1 MATQKENSLLYKV
14 LKRNLH
20 VCRYEN
26 NYARNEVMIRCPYCG
41 DSIKDPSHAHFYI
54 ENKPPY
60 RYECK
65 RCSTSGIITEEVM
78 RDLGFYDPE
87 FVIMIVEGK
96 KAIQSELSSSTST
109 TKRFN
114 DRQHR
119 ITKTIIPP
127 LIGDEMEEANFNYLS
142 TRLGVKV
149 DYDDYAKLKIVS
161 NFAKFYEVNN
171 LGNIAYDKYIN
182 AKLDIFD
189 TKYLGFLSYD
199 RRFITFR
206 SRVNDPKLRRY
217 EIINIYKS
225 SFNNRK
231 FYTMGTRINTLN
243 PNFTLIISEGVIDIL
258 SVYYNI
264 YNQESKENYVFAA
277 VNGAGYRNVIMNFL
291 RLGFLNL
298 ELIIY
303 GDSDFIIKYK
313 NLIRSFK
320 LLPISS
326 LTVYYNQELNPKR
339 KTDFGVPKKDIERK
353 VIRI

>member
-1 MATQKENSLLYKV
+1 MANQKENSLLYKI
-14 LKRNLH
+14 LKRNVH

-26 NYARNEVMIRCPYCG
+26 NYARREVMVRCPYCG

-65 RCSTSGIITEEVM
+65 RCSTSGLLTEEAM

-96 KAIQSELSSSTST
+96 KAILSELSSSTST

-127 LIGDEMEEANFNYLS
+127 LIGDEMEDANFEYLS
-142 TRLGVKV
+142 ARLGITVPHK
-149 DYDDYAKLKIVS
+149 DYAKLKIVS
-161 NFAKFYEVNN
+161 NFSKFYEVNN
-171 LGNIAYDKYIN
+171 LSNIKYDKYIS
-182 AKLDIFD
+182 AKLDVFD

-206 SRVNDPKLRRY
+206 SRSKSSKLRRY
-217 EIINIYKS
+217 EIFNIYNS

-231 FYTMGTRINTLN
+231 FYTIGTKVNTLN

-258 SVYYNI
+258 SVFYNI
-264 YNQESKENYVFAA
+264 YDGEEKENNVFAA

-291 RLGFLNL
+291 RLGFLNM

-326 LTVYYNQELNPKR
+326 LTVYYNQELNPQR
-339 KTDFGVPKKDIERK
+339 KTDFGVPKKDIMRK